1 MRAKDELQS
10 FMRAEHFYRTNI
22 MSDEQDG
29 FEICLELFA
38 SKLKAM
44 IARMHLDQVNAAA
57 A

>member
-1 MRAKDELQS
+1 
-10 FMRAEHFYRTNI
+10 

-44 IARMHLDQVNAAA
+44 IARMHLDHINAAA
-57 A
+57 AAEANCNKSDHDN